1 MGEREVLFEF
11 TQVGQQMRVSAIDA
25 DTKVEVVLIAPLSAT
40 RYQMQALAMAKLKR
54 KLESEGQG
62 IVVKRLF

>member
-40 RYQMQALAMAKLKR
+40 RYQMQTLAMAKLKR

-62 IVVKRLF
+62 IMVKRLF

>member
-40 RYQMQALAMAKLKR
+40 RYQMQTLAMAKLKR